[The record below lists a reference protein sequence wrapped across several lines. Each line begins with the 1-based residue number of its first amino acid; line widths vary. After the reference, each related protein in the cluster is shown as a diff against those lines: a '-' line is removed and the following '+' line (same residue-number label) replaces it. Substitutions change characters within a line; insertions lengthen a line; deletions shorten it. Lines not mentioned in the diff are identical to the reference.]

1 MHSRQDLFMSSVPTK
16 TKLYENQSFGTA
28 QKMKILIK
36 DFFSNVTKS
45 ANLVAF
51 TEDILN
57 AELNSLFNVGFYE
70 NIFMPRFALNGLKYL

>member
-1 MHSRQDLFMSSVPTK
+1 MHSRQDLFMSSVLTK

-45 ANLVAF
+45 ANF
-51 TEDILN
+51 
-57 AELNSLFNVGFYE
+57 LFNVGFYE

>member
-1 MHSRQDLFMSSVPTK
+1 
-16 TKLYENQSFGTA
+16 
-28 QKMKILIK
+28 MKILIK

-57 AELNSLFNVGFYE
+57 AKLNSLFNVGFYE
-70 NIFMPRFALNGLKYL
+70 NIFMPRFALKGLKYL